1 MFRLAYKRAIIR
13 QFNTKEKLYLRN
25 HMLRLYNFSFAS
37 YYLMMALLSASR
49 NMSIN
54 KFQLIV

>member
-1 MFRLAYKRAIIR
+1 MFRLAYKRTIIR

-25 HMLRLYNFSFAS
+25 HVLRMCNFSFAS
-37 YYLMMALLSASR
+37 YCLIMALLSANR
-49 NMSIN
+49 NMTIN